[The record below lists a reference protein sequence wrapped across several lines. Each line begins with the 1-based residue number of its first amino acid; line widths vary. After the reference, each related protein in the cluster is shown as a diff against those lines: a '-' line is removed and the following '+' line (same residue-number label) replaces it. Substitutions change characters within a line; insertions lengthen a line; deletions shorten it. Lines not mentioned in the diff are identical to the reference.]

1 MDEDIIEKVEGEPTP
16 WGSPIVAVPKKNSQK
31 IRVCV
36 GMREPNK
43 AIVRERHLMPT
54 VEELIHDLNG
64 TNVFSKL
71 DLRSGYHQLELQESS
86 RYITCFSTHLGI
98 FRYKRLNF
106 GISSASEIFQ
116 ETIRNV
122 VQDISNVKNIL
133 DDILVY
139 GKNQEEHDIALERT
153 FQRLEDKG
161 LTLNKQK
168 CKLNKSKITFFGVAF
183 SDQGISP
190 DPVKVE
196 AIKEVSRQ
204 KNVNELRSF
213 LGMTS

>member
-1 MDEDIIEKVEGEPTP
+1 M
-16 WGSPIVAVPKKNSQK
+16 
-31 IRVCV
+31 
-36 GMREPNK
+36 
-43 AIVRERHLMPT
+43 
-54 VEELIHDLNG
+54 
-64 TNVFSKL
+64 
-71 DLRSGYHQLELQESS
+71 ELQESS

-122 VQDISNVKNIL
+122 VQDINNVKSIS

-139 GKNQEEHDIALERT
+139 GKNQEEHDVALERT

-168 CKLNKSKITFFGVAF
+168 CELNKSKITFFGVVF
-183 SDQGISP
+183 SDKGISP
-190 DPVKVE
+190 DPVKAE
-196 AIKEVSRQ
+196 AIKEASRP
-204 KNVNELRSF
+204 KNVKELRSF
-213 LGMTS
+213 LGMTNYCSRFISDYSTLCEPFRRLTRQDEEWNWSNEQEMAFEKLKVKLSSDTVIAYFDAKKDIEVIVDASPVGLAAM

>member
-1 MDEDIIEKVEGEPTP
+1 
-16 WGSPIVAVPKKNSQK
+16 
-31 IRVCV
+31 
-36 GMREPNK
+36 
-43 AIVRERHLMPT
+43 MPT

-64 TNVFSKL
+64 AKVFSKL

-98 FRYKRLNF
+98 FRHKRFNF
-106 GISSASEIFQ
+106 GISSACEIFQ

-122 VQDISNVKNIL
+122 VQDINNVKNIS

-139 GKNQEEHDIALERT
+139 GKNQEEHDISLERT
-153 FQRLEDKG
+153 FQRLENKG

-168 CKLNKSKITFFGVAF
+168 CELNNSTITILGVVF

-196 AIKEVSRQ
+196 AIKEASRL

-213 LGMTS
+213 LGMTSYCSRFISDYATICEPLRRLTRQDEEWNWSNEQEMAFEKLKVKL